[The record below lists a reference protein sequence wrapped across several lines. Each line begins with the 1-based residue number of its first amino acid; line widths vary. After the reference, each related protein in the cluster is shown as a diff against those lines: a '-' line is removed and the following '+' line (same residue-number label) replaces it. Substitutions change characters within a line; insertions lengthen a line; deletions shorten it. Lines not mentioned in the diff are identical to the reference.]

1 MTTMLITLVGAG
13 SVATALAT
21 NLLRHG
27 HAVRLAVRPG
37 SNRPVPDGAARVD
50 LGPGAAQGSDL
61 VILAVPFAVAADV
74 VSDLALPPGSVLVDA
89 TNPFGV
95 PVPEPH
101 LHGLSVIAAAAGPEV
116 AVVKAFNVVGAEHLA
131 APQLP
136 DGARPVLP
144 VASDDAPA
152 RRAVVDLADSLGFHA
167 VDVGGAAAAPLL
179 EDAARYWGLLAFSGG
194 LGRRMVLVA
203 HQRPD
208 PAGSPSR

>member
-37 SNRPVPDGAARVD
+37 STRSVPDGAGRVD
-50 LGPGAAQGSDL
+50 LGPGATHGSDL
-61 VILAVPFAVAADV
+61 VILAVPFAVAAAV
-74 VSDLALPPGSVLVDA
+74 VDA
-89 TNPFGV
+89 TNPFGA
-95 PVPEPH
+95 PVPDGHP
-101 LHGLSVIAAAAGPEV
+101 HGLASIAATAGPDV
-116 AVVKAFNVVGAEHLA
+116 AVVKAFNVLGAEHMA

-144 VASDDAPA
+144 VASDDAAA
-152 RRAVVDLADSLGFHA
+152 RRVVVELADSIGFHA
-167 VDVGGAAAAPLL
+167 VDVGDASAAPLL
-179 EDAARYWGLLAFSGG
+179 EDAARYWGLLAFAGG

-203 HQRPD
+203 QQRPD
-208 PAGSPSR
+208 PAGSPST